1 MAKHDDL
8 LQQGP
13 RDAPE
18 PETVE
23 EQSRKRGLKTA
34 GGGVAAGGFAL
45 AKLGVLGKVFFW
57 LFAYRGAVGVWRIGG
72 WVGLAILAAA
82 ITLFLVWRSRRER

>member
-45 AKLGVLGKVFFW
+45 AKLGVLGKIFFW
-57 LFAYRGAVGVWRIGG
+57 YFAFHGAIDAWRIGG
-72 WVGLAILAAA
+72 WAAAAVLALAITA
-82 ITLFLVWRSRRER
+82 FLVWRSRRES